1 MSDTEN
7 DKPKLGMRAPL
18 GLKRTV
24 ETGKVKQSFSHGRS
38 NTVVVE
44 VKRRRVLGPQGAPI
58 DESTPAPAAAPE
70 TPAAQAPRPAA
81 PQQAQRPAAAQPPR
95 KPMDNLSPQE
105 RQAKLLREAEEQ
117 RMQALEEARR
127 RDERLRAEA
136 QEEERRRAEERARAQ
151 AEAAAAPAEAAAP
164 APAPA
169 PEPKPEV
176 VAEAPAP
183 APVVAPEPT
192 PAPAPAAP
200 QAAAPQPA
208 APKPAQPQA
217 AAPKPAAPAQPPRR
231 PIPQGPITLQLDAS
245 LPAPRRFTPV
255 VRPEIPK
262 PQPKPEPQQAAPAA
276 TQQTQQAPQQ
286 NQNQQRP
293 AAGAGAARPAPSGP
307 GAAPRRPGA
316 DPAKPSR
323 DRKGDDRRQSGK
335 LTVTRALGGD
345 DGARARSLAALKRAR
360 EKEHRRSYGGPR
372 EPQVK
377 QVRDVVVPDAIT
389 VQELANR
396 MAEKGADLVKAL
408 FKMGMMVTVN
418 QSIDQDTAE
427 LLVTDFGHN
436 VQRVSDSDVDLQ
448 IDTELDP
455 EDKLQPRPPVVTI
468 MGHVDHGKT
477 SLLDALRGT
486 DVVRGEAGGITQ
498 HIGAYQ
504 VTLKDKSKITFLDTP
519 GHEAFSDMR
528 ARGANVTDIVVLV
541 VAANDGLMPQTI
553 EAINHTKAAGV
564 PMIVAI
570 NKIDLDSA
578 NPQRVRERLLEHEV
592 IVEEMGGDV
601 QNVEVSA
608 LKKIGLD
615 ALIEKIQ
622 LQAELLELRANP
634 DREAEGTVIE
644 AKLDKGRGPVATIL
658 VNRGTL
664 RVGDVFVVG
673 AESGKVRAMID
684 DKGRQIKEAGPAMP
698 VEVLGISGVPS
709 AGDPMQVV
717 ENEARAR
724 EVAEYRQ
731 GVLLQKRTTQA
742 PASLESM
749 FSALK
754 DKQAIEYPVVV
765 KADTQGSTEAIVGA
779 LSKLG
784 NDDIRVRILHSGV
797 GGITESDVSLAAAS
811 GAPIIGF
818 NVRANAKARE
828 IAERNKVALKYYD
841 VIYDLTDE
849 IRAGMA
855 GELGPEAFETVVGRA
870 EIKEVFSA
878 GKHGK
883 AAGLLVV
890 DGFIRKALKARI
902 TRNDV
907 IIYQGEIASL
917 RRFKDDVAEVRA
929 GLECGVTFTQ
939 NFVDIKAG
947 DYLETYE
954 VELRERTL

>member
-1 MSDTEN
+1 MSDSDNE
-7 DKPKLGMRAPL
+7 KPKLGMRQPL

-44 VKRRRVLGPQGAPI
+44 VKRRRVLGPQGG
-58 DESTPAPAAAPE
+58 PAPEEQAQAPAPE
-70 TPAAQAPRPAA
+70 PVASAPAPQAPRPAA
-81 PQQAQRPAAAQPPR
+81 PAPRPPVSNETA
-95 KPMDNLSPQE
+95 QE
-105 RQAKLLREAEEQ
+105 RQARLLREADSQ
-117 RMQALEEARR
+117 RMQSLEDARR
-127 RDERLRAEA
+127 R
-136 QEEERRRAEERARAQ
+136 EERARAEAAEEDRRRGEERAR
-151 AEAAAAPAEAAAP
+151 AEAEASEAAKAAAAAP
-164 APAPA
+164 APAP
-169 PEPKPEV
+169 KV
-176 VAEAPAP
+176 EAPAP
-183 APVVAPEPT
+183 APVAAPAPAPVEAPASAPVET
-192 PAPAPAAP
+192 PAPAPV
-200 QAAAPQPA
+200 AAAPAPVAAAPVPAAKPAPAPAPARAPA
-208 APKPAQPQA
+208 AP
-217 AAPKPAAPAQPPRR
+217 PR
-231 PIPQGPITLQLDAS
+231 PMTLQLDPS

-255 VRPEIPK
+255 QRPEIPK
-262 PQPKPEPQQAAPAA
+262 PQPKPAPEPAPAQQAQPAGQRPAGAAPAA
-276 TQQTQQAPQQ
+276 
-286 NQNQQRP
+286 
-293 AAGAGAARPAPSGP
+293 GGAARPAAGGGLPLRRGP
-307 GAAPRRPGA
+307 EPARPQQ
-316 DPAKPSR
+316 R

-335 LTVTRALGGD
+335 LTVNRALGGD

-360 EKEHRRSYGGPR
+360 DKENRRHFGGPR
-372 EPQVK
+372 EPQIK

-396 MAEKGADLVKAL
+396 MAEKGSDLVKAL
-408 FKMGMMVTVN
+408 FKMGMPVTIN
-418 QSIDQDTAE
+418 QTIDQDTAE
-427 LLVTDFGHN
+427 LLVTEFGHN
-436 VQRVSDSDVDLQ
+436 IQRVSESDVDIQ
-448 IDTELDP
+448 VDTVEEA

-519 GHEAFSDMR
+519 GHEAFTEMR

-570 NKIDLDSA
+570 NKVDLDSA

-592 IVEEMGGDV
+592 VVEEMGGDV

-608 LKKIGLD
+608 LKKMGLD

-664 RVGDVFVVG
+664 KVGDVFVVG
-673 AESGKVRAMID
+673 AESGKIRALVD

-698 VEVLGISGVPS
+698 VEILGLSGVPM
-709 AGDPMQVV
+709 AGDPLQVV

-724 EVAEYRQ
+724 EVAEYRA
-731 GVLLQKRTTQA
+731 GVIQNKRTTNA

-754 DKQAIEYPVVV
+754 EKQAMEYPLVV
-765 KADTQGSTEAIVGA
+765 KADTQGTVEAIVA
-779 LSKLG
+779 AINKISTDL
-784 NDDIRVRILHSGV
+784 IRARVLHSGV
-797 GGITESDVSLAAAS
+797 GGITESDVTLAGAS

-818 NVRANAKARE
+818 NVRPNAKARE
-828 IAERNKVALKYYD
+828 IADRQKVAFKYYD
-841 VIYDLTDE
+841 VIYELTDE

-855 GELGPEAFETVVGRA
+855 GQLGPEAFETVVGRA

-883 AAGLLVV
+883 AAGLLVTE
-890 DGFIRKALKARI
+890 GIIRKALKARI

-917 RRFKDDVAEVRA
+917 RRFKDDVPEVRA
-929 GLECGVTFTQ
+929 GLECGVTFSQ
-939 NFVDIKAG
+939 NFTDIKAG
-947 DYLETYE
+947 DYLETFE
-954 VELRERTL
+954 VEMRERTL